1 MKGVPERVD
10 ESDVQLVSGGTCHT
24 PNDTSESEAHGLT
37 CSATGT
43 AHSQA
48 IYNDTSEG
56 EGGVNTPTGT
66 ECNIVFYETDEEEF
80 TRPEFT
86 KREGTVRHDDDDDGT
101 ARQKIKPKKPK
112 NTYNLGYLGMWWRR
126 MAREAEKEELERKKK
141 EGDVRRREK
150 MKNWLKSKKDELRER
165 KYMKGLEQV
174 SSSEDGPCSDD
185 VTIPAK
191 HQPTQ
196 CDVQDGGGRIFTGDM
211 GIVGEGGRGVVVKTS
226 SDNVIFERSQPIVFS
241 KVTNE
246 HHHDIGTDAD
256 VYNN

>member
-1 MKGVPERVD
+1 
-10 ESDVQLVSGGTCHT
+10 
-24 PNDTSESEAHGLT
+24 
-37 CSATGT
+37 
-43 AHSQA
+43 
-48 IYNDTSEG
+48 
-56 EGGVNTPTGT
+56 
-66 ECNIVFYETDEEEF
+66 
-80 TRPEFT
+80 
-86 KREGTVRHDDDDDGT
+86 
-101 ARQKIKPKKPK
+101 
-112 NTYNLGYLGMWWRR
+112 
-126 MAREAEKEELERKKK
+126 
-141 EGDVRRREK
+141 